1 MNRRFSALVG
11 VSAVALL
18 TAGSL
23 SFAAEETKPPM
34 HMHKSDM
41 DHRKDSDVA
50 VEYKSEAAQLREK
63 AESHR
68 KLAEMYKTRTPPKGS
83 GSYATVAQHCE
94 KLAKYYEDAAKEAE
108 AVSSE
113 LSKQ

>member
-1 MNRRFSALVG
+1 MNRPFSALASL
-11 VSAVALL
+11 SAVALL
-18 TAGSL
+18 AAGSV

-68 KLAEMYKTRTPPKGS
+68 ELAELYKTRTPPKGS
-83 GSYATVAQHCE
+83 ASYANVAQHCT
-94 KLAKYYEDAAKEAE
+94 KLAKFYEDAAKEAD

-113 LSKQ
+113 LKQ

>member
-11 VSAVALL
+11 LSAVALL
-18 TAGSL
+18 AAGSL
-23 SFAAEETKPPM
+23 SLAAEETKQ
-34 HMHKSDM
+34 
-41 DHRKDSDVA
+41 DSAVA
-50 VEYKSEAAQLREK
+50 AEYKSEATQLREK
-63 AESHR
+63 AEHHR
-68 KLAEMYKTRTPPKGS
+68 KLAANYKTRTPPKGS
-83 GSYATVAQHCE
+83 GNYASVAQHCE